1 MPLTPEEVDH
11 IALLGR
17 LELTEGERENFTR
30 QLSAI
35 LDYFQQL
42 KGLDTTG
49 VPPTSHVIPMQNV
62 LREDEPKPSL
72 AQSEALAN
80 APQEQQGCF
89 QVPRII
95 E

>member
-11 IALLGR
+11 VALLSR
-17 LELTEGERENFTR
+17 LELTEEERELFTR

-42 KGLDTTG
+42 RELDTTG
-49 VPPTSHVIPMQNV
+49 VPPTSHAIPMQNV
-62 LREDEPKPSL
+62 LREDNLKESL
-72 AQSEALAN
+72 AQDDVLAN

>member
-49 VPPTSHVIPMQNV
+49 VPPTSHAIPLQNV

-72 AQSEALAN
+72 SQQEALAN

>member
-11 IALLGR
+11 VALLAR
-17 LELTEGERENFTR
+17 LELTDEERSLFTS

-42 KGLDTTG
+42 RELDTTG
-49 VPPTSHVIPMQNV
+49 VPPTSHVVPLQNV
-62 LREDEPKPSL
+62 LREDTSAKSL
-72 AQSEALAN
+72 PQEEALAN
-80 APQEQQGCF
+80 APEQRQDCF
-89 QVPRII
+89 LVPRVI

>member
-11 IALLGR
+11 VALLGR
-17 LELTEGERENFTR
+17 LELTEEERSLFTK

-42 KGLDTTG
+42 RELDTTG

-62 LREDEPKPSL
+62 LREDAPTASL
-72 AQSEALAN
+72 PAEEALAN
-80 APQEQQGCF
+80 APQQQQECF
-89 QVPRII
+89 LVPRII

>member
-49 VPPTSHVIPMQNV
+49 VLPTSHVIPMQNV

-72 AQSEALAN
+72 SQQEALAN